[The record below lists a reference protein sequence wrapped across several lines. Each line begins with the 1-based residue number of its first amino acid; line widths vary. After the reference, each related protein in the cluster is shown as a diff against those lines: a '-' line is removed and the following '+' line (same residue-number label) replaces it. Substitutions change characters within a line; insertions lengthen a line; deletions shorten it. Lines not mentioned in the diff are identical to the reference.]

1 MLKKNIIGTLFAT
14 FIIILNM
21 QTAHGLEKGIVKQ
34 CDFLNIR
41 KGPSVSYG
49 VVSKVYT
56 NNVIDIVAK
65 DGSWYKIKTSSNV
78 EGWVNSK
85 YINSYTQPSNEI
97 KTEQLNVQNNNT
109 NNNTNN
115 NINNIIKVAN
125 AQMGKPYK
133 WGATGPSSFDCSG
146 FTSYIYKN
154 GAGISLPRTSV
165 SQSKVG
171 TKISRNQLKSGDLVF
186 FNTSGKGIS
195 HVGMYIGDSKFIHAS
210 TSKGVRIDSLN
221 SSYYKNK
228 FVSASRIVK

>member
-1 MLKKNIIGTLFAT
+1 MLKKNIIGVFFAT

-21 QTAHGLEKGIVKQ
+21 QTIHGLEKGIVKQ

-56 NNVIDIVAK
+56 NNVIDIIAK
-65 DGSWYKIKTSSNV
+65 EGNWYKIKTSSNI

-97 KTEQLNVQNNNT
+97 KTEQLNVQNNSID
-109 NNNTNN
+109 
-115 NINNIIKVAN
+115 NIVKVAN
-125 AQMGKPYK
+125 SQIGKPYK

-171 TKISRNQLKSGDLVF
+171 TKISKNQLKSGDLVF

-221 SSYYKNK
+221 SSYYKSK